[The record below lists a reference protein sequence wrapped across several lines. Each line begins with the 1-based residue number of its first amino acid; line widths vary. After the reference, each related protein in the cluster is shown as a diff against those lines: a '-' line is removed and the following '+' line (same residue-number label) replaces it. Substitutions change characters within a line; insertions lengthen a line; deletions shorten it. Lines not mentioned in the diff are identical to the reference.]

1 MAHSTDFT
9 SSLKELPEVNATV
22 ERWLYGTKELERRMS
37 ERIVSL
43 CRYFDRIPEESL
55 SGYVNALIEALNSE
69 ELENGFIKSEH
80 LYRSITDF
88 INYLKSLDD
97 PVKAEKADL
106 ISEKVHEK
114 FQVDE

>member
-43 CRYFDRIPEESL
+43 CRYFDRIPKESL
-55 SGYVNALIEALNSE
+55 SGYADALLEALASE
-69 ELENGFIKSEH
+69 ELESGFLRSEH
-80 LYRSITDF
+80 LSRSVTNF
-88 INYLKSLDD
+88 INHLKSLDEK
-97 PVKAEKADL
+97 KANL
-106 ISEKVHEK
+106 ILKKVREK
-114 FQVDE
+114 FQIDE

>member
-22 ERWLYGTKELERRMS
+22 GRWLYGTKELERRIS

-55 SGYVNALIEALNSE
+55 PGYVNALIEALNSE
-69 ELENGFIKSEH
+69 ELESGFIESEH
-80 LYRSITDF
+80 LGISITNF
-88 INYLKSLDD
+88 IKHLKSLGD
-97 PVKAEKADL
+97 PAEAEKADL
-106 ISEKVHEK
+106 ILKKVREK
-114 FQVDE
+114 FQLDK